1 MQVLDSPSPPSVPQ
15 HEGAAAQVIVA
26 DMEGDDGDIIEHL
39 NAHVFGVKPYL
50 RRTRGPHA
58 RQHPREG
65 FVDSLL
71 ADEA

>member
-1 MQVLDSPSPPSVPQ
+1 MLDSPSLLRVPQ
-15 HEGAAAQVIVA
+15 HEGAAAQVIVT

-39 NAHVFGVKPYL
+39 NAYVFGVKPYL
-50 RRTRGPHA
+50 RRTRGPHS

-65 FVDSLL
+65 FIDSLL